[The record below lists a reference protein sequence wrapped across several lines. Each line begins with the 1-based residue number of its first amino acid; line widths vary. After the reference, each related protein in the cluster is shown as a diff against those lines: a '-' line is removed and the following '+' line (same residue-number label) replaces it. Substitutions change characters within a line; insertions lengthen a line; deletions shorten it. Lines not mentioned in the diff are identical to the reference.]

1 MSPGAQAGWTRLES
15 IDAAL
20 PQTQCTRC
28 GFPDCRAYA
37 EAIDTGLAG
46 IDRCPPGGAEGVARL
61 AALTGQPGGP
71 LAPAHGTE
79 GPRRLA
85 VIVEAACIGCTR
97 CIEACPVDCIV
108 GAARQMHTVIESLCT
123 GCELCLPACPVDCI
137 LLEDATPGLSGW
149 AAWSPVQAAQAQ
161 RQEGAAVGLLL
172 LQAVAVGLLLLQE
185 VAVGLAG
192 LAREAAAQQLLQQRG
207 SPHQLLLQPCSLP
220 LSLWQQLA
228 GALRQFRYGR
238 NFSMTWARWG
248 RSVIAPRSLPC
259 RMMVHRHWP
268 ARRSGAGIGG
278 KRTCNALSARRSDP
292 A

>member
-1 MSPGAQAGWTRLES
+1 MSPGAQAGSTRLEA

-37 EAIDTGLAG
+37 EAIDAGLAG

-97 CIEACPVDCIV
+97 CIEACPMDCIV

-161 RQEGAAVGLLL
+161 SRYRARQHRRERDHREQNARLEAAGASGARPQAPMASGQPVTAAAEAQQIAIQAAV
-172 LQAVAVGLLLLQE
+172 
-185 VAVGLAG
+185 
-192 LAREAAAQQLLQQRG
+192 ARAR
-207 SPHQLLLQPCSLP
+207 
-220 LSLWQQLA
+220 
-228 GALRQFRYGR
+228 ALRGR
-238 NFSMTWARWG
+238 
-248 RSVIAPRSLPC
+248 
-259 RMMVHRHWP
+259 
-268 ARRSGAGIGG
+268 
-278 KRTCNALSARRSDP
+278 
-292 A
+292 